1 MNCGNS
7 TTRLNKFSGNL
18 RQRFFA
24 FTLIELLL
32 VITIIGILAALG
44 LPHLKGWGEGNTMT
58 SASRQMMDDVALAR
72 QRAISSRSTV
82 YIIFVSPEIVTPTF
96 FNGLS
101 PSDQKQAR
109 NLLSGQYTTY
119 ALFTQRAVGEQPGHL
134 NPKYLT
140 AWKSLPEKTF
150 IPTNK
155 FVHLIPQS
163 LRFSPSY
170 AETNRPFAYESLPF
184 PTATSS
190 NVPVPCV
197 AFNSQGQLISEDYQ
211 NPPGV
216 HVAYQDAVIPLTK
229 GSIFYARDANGNLTV
244 AAPDVVETPSQ
255 NSLTNYNN
263 IRIDWLTGRAR
274 LERKEF

>member
-1 MNCGNS
+1 MNSSISKTELKRSPGNC
-7 TTRLNKFSGNL
+7 
-18 RQRFFA
+18 RQRFIA

-58 SASRQMMDDVALAR
+58 SASRQMMDDLALAR

-82 YIIFVSPEIVTPTF
+82 YIIFVSAEIANPTF
-96 FNGLS
+96 FNNLS
-101 PSDQKQAR
+101 AADKKQAS

-140 AWKSLPEKTF
+140 AWKSLPDKTF
-150 IPTNK
+150 IATNK
-155 FVHLIPQS
+155 FIHLIPQS
-163 LRFSPSY
+163 LRFSSSY
-170 AETNRPFAYESLPF
+170 SDTNRPFAYESLPF
-184 PTATSS
+184 PTATSP
-190 NVPVPCV
+190 NVLVPCV
-197 AFNSQGQLISEDYQ
+197 AFNSQGQLISEEEKDSQ
-211 NPPGV
+211 GA
-216 HVAYQDAVIPLTK
+216 HVAYRDGCIPLTK
-229 GSIFYARDANGNLTV
+229 GSIFYARDSNGAPTV
-244 AAPDVVETPSQ
+244 RPADVVETPSQ
-255 NSLTNYNN
+255 NSITNYNN